1 MLRFVLCCGLCVGVS
16 AAGALADERVQKPSA
31 DMAAPSVQPASA
43 PPAPSAAPA
52 AAPERTSTPA
62 AQPARDPTLIEVPS
76 NTLGPGVPLWLLRE
90 HAESAARIAR
100 ANADYAEAVAAEAGY
115 QAQRAADDQPYY
127 DPYGSRYGV
136 VVYGPHLPGLR
147 DALRARPV
155 PFSSS
160 VSDFDRRADRG
171 VPTDNDPFDAAQRRF
186 YQSSRPR
193 IAPTIERQL
202 EAQRRFGENAT
213 PPISGIQSGIDNAVI
228 NARRGA
234 PLPGAADDQ
243 REAPRP
249 HNDRPRKQP

>member
-16 AAGALADERVQKPSA
+16 AAGALADEPVQKPSA
-31 DMAAPSVQPASA
+31 DKAAPSVQTANA
-43 PPAPSAAPA
+43 PPAPEAVRQ
-52 AAPERTSTPA
+52 RTSEPA

-115 QAQRAADDQPYY
+115 QAQRAADDRTYY
-127 DPYGSRYGV
+127 DPYDPRFGV
-136 VVYGPHLPGLR
+136 VVYGPHLPGLHN
-147 DALRARPV
+147 ALRARPV
-155 PFSSS
+155 PFASR
-160 VSDFDRRADRG
+160 VSDFDHGADRG
-171 VPTDNDPFDAAQRRF
+171 VETDNDPFDAAQRRF

-193 IAPTIERQL
+193 IGPTIERQL
-202 EAQRRFGENAT
+202 DAQRRFGENAT

-234 PLPGAADDQ
+234 PLPGAAEKGGDT
-243 REAPRP
+243 PRP
-249 HNDRPRKQP
+249 PHVRPRKQP